1 MEELRI
7 ISQEKGIEIENI
19 LPMELNFAHS
29 YPKIM
34 CQILQSL
41 YIRATYYGPHL
52 GCAPWHLK
60 NQFQGTGHHDIVEI
74 LVKVALNTKN
84 KKGKENKDE
93 VHISRLWKDLW

>member
-1 MEELRI
+1 
-7 ISQEKGIEIENI
+7 
-19 LPMELNFAHS
+19 MELNFAHS

-60 NQFQGTGHHDIVEI
+60 NQFQGTGHHVIAEI

-84 KKGKENKDE
+84 KKGKEYKDE